1 MKRIVIDI
9 YDKENGILNGM
20 TEINSKDLGLIYS
33 NTMEFH
39 GLQSNYDGD
48 DERYIEQIDI
58 CHKITKLVKE
68 LSDIS

>member
-48 DERYIEQIDI
+48 DERYIEQMDI

>member
-9 YDKENGILNGM
+9 FDKENGKLNGM

-48 DERYIEQIDI
+48 DERYIEQMDI

>member
-1 MKRIVIDI
+1 MTRIVIEI

-48 DERYIEQIDI
+48 DERYIEQMDI

>member
-39 GLQSNYDGD
+39 GLQSNYEGD
-48 DERYIEQIDI
+48 DERYIEQMDI

>member
-48 DERYIEQIDI
+48 DERYIEQMDI
-58 CHKITKLVKE
+58 CHKITKLVK
-68 LSDIS
+68 

>member
-20 TEINSKDLGLIYS
+20 TEINSEDLGLIYS

-39 GLQSNYDGD
+39 GLQSNYHGD
-48 DERYIEQIDI
+48 DERYIEQMDI

>member
-1 MKRIVIDI
+1 MKRIGIDI

-48 DERYIEQIDI
+48 DERYIEQMDI

>member
-9 YDKENGILNGM
+9 FDKENGKLNGM

-48 DERYIEQIDI
+48 DERYIEQMDI
-58 CHKITKLVKE
+58 CHKITKLVNE

>member
-1 MKRIVIDI
+1 MKSIVIEI

-48 DERYIEQIDI
+48 DERYIEQMDI

>member
-9 YDKENGILNGM
+9 YDKDNGILNGM

-48 DERYIEQIDI
+48 DERYIEQMDI

>member
-1 MKRIVIDI
+1 MKRIVIDM
-9 YDKENGILNGM
+9 YDETNGILNGM

-48 DERYIEQIDI
+48 DERYIEQMDI

>member
-9 YDKENGILNGM
+9 YDKENGTLNGM

-48 DERYIEQIDI
+48 DERYIEQMDI

>member
-1 MKRIVIDI
+1 MKKIVIDI

-48 DERYIEQIDI
+48 DERYIEQMDI

>member
-1 MKRIVIDI
+1 MKRIVIYI
-9 YDKENGILNGM
+9 YDKESGILNGM

-48 DERYIEQIDI
+48 DERYIEQMDI

>member
-20 TEINSKDLGLIYS
+20 TEINSEDLGLIYS
-33 NTMEFH
+33 NTMVFH

-48 DERYIEQIDI
+48 DERYIEQMDI

>member
-33 NTMEFH
+33 NTIEFH

-48 DERYIEQIDI
+48 DERYIEQMDI

>member
-1 MKRIVIDI
+1 MKRIVIDM
-9 YDKENGILNGM
+9 YDETNGHLNGM
-20 TEINSKDLGLIYS
+20 IEINSKDLGLIYS

-48 DERYIEQIDI
+48 DERYIEQMDI

>member
-48 DERYIEQIDI
+48 DERYIEQMDI
-58 CHKITKLVKE
+58 CHKVTKLVKE

>member
-20 TEINSKDLGLIYS
+20 TEINSEDLGLIYS

-39 GLQSNYDGD
+39 GLQSSYDGV
-48 DERYIEQIDI
+48 DERYIEQMDI

>member
-20 TEINSKDLGLIYS
+20 TEINSEDLGLIYS

-48 DERYIEQIDI
+48 DERYIEQMDI

>member
-20 TEINSKDLGLIYS
+20 TEINSEDLGLIYS

-48 DERYIEQIDI
+48 NERYIEQMDI

>member
-20 TEINSKDLGLIYS
+20 TEIHSKDLGLIYS
-33 NTMEFH
+33 NTMVFH

-48 DERYIEQIDI
+48 DERYIEQMDI

>member
-1 MKRIVIDI
+1 MKRIVIEI

-48 DERYIEQIDI
+48 DERYIEQMDI

>member
-48 DERYIEQIDI
+48 NERYIEQMDI